1 VQRERPYQE
10 RSHHDHRWGPPPT
23 LIQRNSNMNDAVENP
38 AVKTDPPTDIN
49 KNPGGNHTNEPF
61 MAEYYTPD
69 GTLVRYNT
77 QIFNPPE
84 FDMDNSNNPEPD
96 TANQKRGAGAEVL
109 F

>member
-1 VQRERPYQE
+1 
-10 RSHHDHRWGPPPT
+10 
-23 LIQRNSNMNDAVENP
+23 MNDAVANP